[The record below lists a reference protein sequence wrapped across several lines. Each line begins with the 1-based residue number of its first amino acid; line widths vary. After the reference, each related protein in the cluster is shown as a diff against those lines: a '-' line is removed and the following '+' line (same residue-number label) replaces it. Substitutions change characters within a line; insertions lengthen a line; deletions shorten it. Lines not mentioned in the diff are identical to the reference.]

1 MNNTINQQSKCR
13 NLSVWIKVE
22 IKEKNTTYQQDKC
35 KDLPA
40 DIKAK
45 KKKTQLV
52 DKVNVKILLLLL
64 KLN

>member
-35 KDLPA
+35 KDLPV
-40 DIKAK
+40 DIKA

-52 DKVNVKILLLLL
+52 DKVNVIILLLLL